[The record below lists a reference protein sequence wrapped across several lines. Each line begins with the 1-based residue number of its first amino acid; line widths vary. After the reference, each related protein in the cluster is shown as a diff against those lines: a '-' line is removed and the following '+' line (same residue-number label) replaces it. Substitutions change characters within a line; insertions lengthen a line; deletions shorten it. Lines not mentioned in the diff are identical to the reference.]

1 MEWTYK
7 NIVIVVL
14 SDGSFV
20 FKYKNEQYTSYS
32 LIEAKRKI
40 DSIVSE
46 YYTFT
51 QKDMNKLMNKLT
63 EREKSLV
70 RSLYQELELHANS
83 AYCEQGISEECW
95 IWDWDFNK

>member
-7 NIVIVVL
+7 HIVIVVL

-20 FKYKNEQYTSYS
+20 FKYKNEKYTSYS

-63 EREKSLV
+63 EREQSLV
-70 RSLYQELELHANS
+70 RSLYQELKLHANS

-95 IWDWDFNK
+95 NWDWDFDK